1 MAKSKKSKTL
11 SASSQAEPHLSLWNQ
26 PLNADFKTFF
36 KALGKGVAHGL
47 TGKQEDLVADF
58 AEAATAFGIATPPE
72 QLAWRL
78 VERSLQRAVIALVHE
93 GSDLFAMLDIS
104 DTKAEKATDSI
115 GMAMEQTSVTIDG
128 NFFAQPGNMP
138 VVQWVQSTLT
148 NWLLGLGFEQNR
160 AETLS
165 ARLPS
170 YFTFAVQEEWRK
182 HNETYE
188 PLREFLDTPF
198 ARASERQEQ
207 WILYTAW
214 LSQQADQRMFDE
226 TFSVRQVYV
235 RLRASFVKKKSEDRS
250 SARMEV
256 DRERPREQ
264 VVWLDECLNAWLEAW
279 NRDDPIRVLSG
290 GPGSG
295 KSAFARLF
303 AADVAASGKCRVV
316 YVPLHLFDLKADLT
330 AAVHAFCDGNEY
342 LPNDVLD
349 SKLGEPRLMLIFDGL
364 DELEKQGKMA
374 AQVASE
380 FVAEVRRTVD
390 RVNQVGPRLVVLLCG
405 RPVAVQAGESVLH
418 RDEQILHLLPYVLTD
433 EDTARYDDPLGVL
446 GTDQRD
452 EWWANYGKCVGKAYA
467 KLPDALGRYDF
478 REITAQPLLN
488 YLVALSYDRG
498 KLDFSKAFN
507 LNAVYR
513 DLIDAVYERGYEKR
527 PNRSIEGL
535 ELKKF
540 VRVLEEVGLAAWHGD
555 GRTTTV
561 KNIETRC
568 SKTNVVKQALTQF
581 AGDAE
586 AGVTRLLTAFY
597 FRQHGEI
604 EGDKTFEFTHK
615 SFGEYLTACRLIRE
629 LKLIHEELHRRD
641 EGAEGGFDEQQSLE
655 RWADLCGPTEI
666 THDLYRF
673 LRQEVATYPRD
684 EVVGWQKSC
693 IRLINHLL
701 RHAMPM
707 EKLSKLSTFK
717 ELDRQ
722 ARNAEES
729 LLAALNSC
737 AEHTKKISE
746 IKWPEET
753 SFGAWLSRLSPQR
766 TNASNRVALE
776 SLSFLRISFQVIDV
790 QDLYWANLRESQLD
804 HVNAA
809 LATFGFSELARANL
823 AGANLAGANL
833 TDANLKDANLNGVNL
848 EEANLA
854 AARLIDANLARA
866 NLAAAN
872 LAGADLE
879 EANLAGARLTDAN
892 LTDANLEG
900 ANLKGANLEGAN
912 LKGANLEGANLE
924 GANLEGANL
933 EGANLEGANLEG
945 AN

>member
-11 SASSQAEPHLSLWNQ
+11 SASPQAEPHLSLWNQ

-58 AEAATAFGIATPPE
+58 VEAATAIGIATPPE

-93 GSDLFAMLDIS
+93 GSDLFAMLDIT

-115 GMAMEQTSVTIDG
+115 NMAMEQTSVTIDG

-182 HNETYE
+182 HNETYK

-226 TFSVRQVYV
+226 SFSVRQVYV

-256 DRERPREQ
+256 DRERPQEQ

-390 RVNQVGPRLVVLLCG
+390 RVNQAGPRLVVLLCG

-498 KLDFSKAFN
+498 KLDFSEAVN
-507 LNAVYR
+507 LNVVYR

-535 ELKKF
+535 KLEKF

-561 KNIETRC
+561 KKIETRC
-568 SKTNVVKQALTQF
+568 SKTNAVKQALTQF
-581 AGDAE
+581 AGDAK

-597 FRQHGEI
+597 FRQHGEV

-641 EGAEGGFDEQQSLE
+641 AGAEAGFDEQQSLE

-666 THDLYRF
+666 THDLHRF
-673 LRQEVATYPRD
+673 LRQEVATYSH
-684 EVVGWQKSC
+684 EEALGWQQSC
-693 IRLINHLL
+693 VRMINHLL
-701 RHAMPM
+701 RYAMPM
-707 EKLSKLSTFK
+707 ERLSELSTFK

-729 LLAALNSC
+729 LLAALNAC
-737 AEHTKKISE
+737 AEHTMTISKIQ
-746 IKWPEET
+746 WPEPT

-766 TNASNRVALE
+766 SSPVNGVALG
-776 SLSFLRISFQVIDV
+776 SLSFLQVSQQVVPIQDV
-790 QDLYWANLRESQLD
+790 FGANFGGAQLD
-804 HVNAA
+804 EMDAQLVTLSRAKLTGA
-809 LATFGFSELARANL
+809 SLTGANL
-823 AGANLAGANL
+823 AGANLANANLTGANL
-833 TDANLKDANLNGVNL
+833 SGAH
-848 EEANLA
+848 LA
-854 AARLIDANLARA
+854 SAHLS
-866 NLAAAN
+866 
-872 LAGADLE
+872 GAKLQ
-879 EANLAGARLTDAN
+879 N
-892 LTDANLEG
+892 
-900 ANLKGANLEGAN
+900 
-912 LKGANLEGANLE
+912 ANLEGANLE
-924 GANLEGANL
+924 GANLERADLEGADLEGANLKGANL
-933 EGANLEGANLEG
+933 EGVQGIDRGGRLKSLRSD
-945 AN
+945 